1 MLRYRSTRQ
10 GVRPSIPQGERLS
23 CTDTWR
29 IPICVVLQ
37 LYRLRVRCFVFASWI
52 LQDAHASI
60 PQHERKGPF
69 ALRYRR
75 ANRNRK
81 FLSLTGIATGR
92 LPRPSWVRCNK
103 IFTLS
108 ETIIAGTYG
117 SLHLNVFHQVLQ
129 ILCTYVGC
137 RETGASV
144 SQQSSFS

>member
-1 MLRYRSTRQ
+1 MTCKPGDLVGIPFPYSDLITRKR
-10 GVRPSIPQGERLS
+10 RPVLVLTHPDSHGDFMGLAVTSVMTEEFVV
-23 CTDTWR
+23 
-29 IPICVVLQ
+29 PIDQEKL
-37 LYRLRVRCFVFASWI
+37 
-52 LQDAHASI
+52 
-60 PQHERKGPF
+60 
-69 ALRYRR
+69 
-75 ANRNRK
+75 
-81 FLSLTGIATGR
+81 ATGR

-117 SLHLNVFHQVLQ
+117 SLHLNVFHQILQ